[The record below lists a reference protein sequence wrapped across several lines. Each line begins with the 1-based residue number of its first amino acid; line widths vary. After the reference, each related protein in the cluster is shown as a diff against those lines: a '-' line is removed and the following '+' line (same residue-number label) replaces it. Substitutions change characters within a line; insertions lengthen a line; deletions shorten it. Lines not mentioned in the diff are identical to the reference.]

1 MELAVL
7 RCARCGVP
15 LPLGDET
22 RVTCPS
28 CGDVSDVPEQYAAL
42 HAYAAS
48 ARATRRK
55 AERIYRLLDATSLP
69 NNAVQLW
76 GAIGIPGLVIGIPA
90 LLWMTQDIFHWQI
103 RTWVVFAVFFPLLFG
118 CLVLAG
124 LSTRVD
130 PVSYVKVIGGRI
142 RPGPPLPSGAPTCGA
157 CGAPLVPEPDALSA
171 TCDYCLSDSWLHD
184 VTDAHVE
191 GTQRERANLV
201 DLVDAVKFQAFEMS
215 LFIFLCMLI
224 PGGFLLAL
232 WIGFTDVSVP

>member
-1 MELAVL
+1 MKLAVL

-28 CGDVSDVPEQYAAL
+28 CGDVSDVPEAYAAL
-42 HAYAAS
+42 YAYAAS

-55 AERIYRLLDATSLP
+55 AERVYRILEATSLP
-69 NNAVQLW
+69 ENVVELW
-76 GAIGIPGLVIGIPA
+76 GKIGIPGLVLGIPG
-90 LLWMTQDIFHWQI
+90 LLWLTQDLCGWQL

-130 PVSYVKVIGGRI
+130 PVSYVQVIGGRI
-142 RPGPPLPSGAPTCGA
+142 RPGTPLPSGRPTCGA

-171 TCDYCLSDSWLHD
+171 TCDYCLSDSWLGD

-191 GTQRERANLV
+191 GTLRERANLV
-201 DLVDAVKFQAFEMS
+201 DLVDAVKFQAFEMG
-215 LFIFLCMLI
+215 LFIFLCLLI

-232 WIGFTDVSVP
+232 WIGFTRVTFP